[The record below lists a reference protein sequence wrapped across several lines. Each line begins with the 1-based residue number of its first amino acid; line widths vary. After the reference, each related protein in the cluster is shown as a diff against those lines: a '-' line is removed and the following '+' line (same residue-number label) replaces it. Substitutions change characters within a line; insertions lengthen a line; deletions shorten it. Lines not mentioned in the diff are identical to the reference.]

1 MAPIP
6 LPFNHTSVRLP
17 YSRSIL
23 CHLVLQTSSTLC
35 LTVSEIS
42 SVIASYVCINFRRR
56 TKLGRGCFG
65 ASLGCSTCGTGSEI
79 LTAPRNLAGLVTLT
93 LLNLEVAAIDST
105 PHLLVLSGIIH
116 LLFPF
121 AGIPSACGWFVV
133 VPVCCLD

>member
-6 LPFNHTSVRLP
+6 LFNHRSVRLHSE
-17 YSRSIL
+17 SRSIL
-23 CHLVLQTSSTLC
+23 SHLVLQTSSTLC

-42 SVIASYVCINFRRR
+42 SVIACYVCINFLWR

-65 ASLGCSTCGTGSEI
+65 ASLGCTTCGTGSEI
-79 LTAPRNLAGLVTLT
+79 LTAPRNLARLVTLM
-93 LLNLEVAAIDST
+93 LLNLKVAAIDST
-105 PHLLVLSGIIH
+105 PHLLVLWGIN